1 MKTIMDAVNELRGD
15 LGNLKRGLN
24 PHHKHVINMPKIGG
38 LVGTATASPSEISDL
53 VEYVCSIPDFT
64 SLVLDLKNW
73 QPAKKPFSKFERD
86 IEIEL
91 FGHSWIVGIIYDS
104 FDTLHEFDIQ
114 SLLLN
119 CSSFEHQNHE
129 DLTVMLDS
137 CSSLYQ
143 QFECAVIAK
152 LEEERQNV

>member
-1 MKTIMDAVNELRGD
+1 MKKIMDVVNEFKGAWPNYSYTTVWTLGGKSPLYMGD
-15 LGNLKRGLN
+15 
-24 PHHKHVINMPKIGG
+24 
-38 LVGTATASPSEISDL
+38 TATRRTICTSHEFD
-53 VEYVCSIPDFT
+53 
-64 SLVLDLKNW
+64 SLVLELQNW
-73 QPAKKPFSKFERD
+73 QPTKNHLSKFERD

-114 SLLLN
+114 SLFLCALL
-119 CSSFEHQNHE
+119 EELQI
-129 DLTVMLDS
+129 DLTTMLDS